1 MLQTMRTFEL
11 NEVFANG
18 SHANLRYNVAPKMP
32 PAGQCFSR
40 RPAFGRLAALGERSK
55 LTRCLIS
62 ISLFHFFLLKTH
74 FFTLTL
80 FSFTSGR
87 QGKVLQRDR
96 APTRAFFSRVP
107 FAHSSLLLF
116 HSFLSRS
123 FRAIRPSGIERDPLY
138 ASCTNKLRV
147 VYTHLSARPIN
158 TRASICRERPTC
170 LPETTGDHPMLSL
183 FDLQFEC
190 FANSALVY
198 SPSVYEILRKKLFPK
213 K

>member
-96 APTRAFFSRVP
+96 ARVLFSCSLRPFLSPTLPLLS
-107 FAHSSLLLF
+107 FA
-116 HSFLSRS
+116 FLSRHPTQ
-123 FRAIRPSGIERDPLY
+123 RNR
-138 ASCTNKLRV
+138 
-147 VYTHLSARPIN
+147 
-158 TRASICRERPTC
+158 TRSIVR
-170 LPETTGDHPMLSL
+170 
-183 FDLQFEC
+183 
-190 FANSALVY
+190 
-198 SPSVYEILRKKLFPK
+198 
-213 K
+213 